1 MKNDFIT
8 FASFLWSDP
17 ARRRNYKFTT
27 QHPII
32 LRNMLKRQCSIPHE
46 VVIITDSREAAETLS
61 KENIRCIPQDM
72 RTHVD
77 GTCLRKLMIHRPDIG
92 GMLGRRIVALD
103 LDVVIVSNVDSL
115 FDREEDAVFFRNP
128 NFEPGNRRAFF
139 QGSVQMITAGARSQ
153 LYTDFNPEVTP
164 SWINRRFG
172 GAEQAYI
179 SELLPWNEAYWD
191 QSHGVYGLG
200 RLFDGK
206 PDDGIQSELPENA
219 KLIVVPGDRLPD
231 QSDVQEK
238 HPWIREF
245 YF

>member
-8 FASFLWSDP
+8 FTSFYWQDP
-17 ARRRNYKFTT
+17 ARRRSYTFNT

-32 LRNMLKRQCSIPHE
+32 LRNMLKRNCSIPHE
-46 VVIITDSREAAETLS
+46 LVIITDSHEAAETFS
-61 KENIRCIPQDM
+61 KENIRCVPQDM

-92 GMLGRRIVALD
+92 GLLGRRIVALD
-103 LDVVIVSNVDSL
+103 LDIVIVSNIDSL

-153 LYTDFNPEVTP
+153 LYTDFNSEITP

-179 SELLPWNEAYWD
+179 SEMLSWNEAYWD
-191 QSHGVYGLG
+191 QSHGIYGAG
-200 RLFDGK
+200 RLFDSR
-206 PDDGIQSELPENA
+206 PDGGVTSELPENA
-219 KLIVVPGDRLPD
+219 KLIVIPGDREPS
-231 QSDVQEK
+231 QKHVQEI
-238 HPWIREF
+238 HPWIAEN
-245 YF
+245 YY